1 MLEQK
6 NVLVLGGGVC
16 GIQVSLDLADM
27 GFRVYLVEKTP
38 SIGGHMA
45 QLDKTF
51 PTLDCSACIL
61 TPKMVDV
68 ARHPNITLLTW
79 STLKTVTRTED
90 GLDVTIIRKPRYVEE
105 DKCTGCGTCASHCPI
120 EVTNEF
126 DMNLTIRK
134 AIYVPFPQAI
144 PLVYTIDKNHCI
156 NCELCDK
163 MCEAHAVNHNQQP
176 VELNINVGSII
187 VATGFEPF
195 DASEKGEYG
204 YGRYDNVLTGLDFER
219 LLSAG
224 GPTGGH
230 LARLSDGRVPKKIA
244 FIQCVGSRDE
254 KMHNLNCSRVC
265 CMYAIKQAVLA
276 KEHVHELD
284 PSIFYMDIRAYG
296 KGFEEFYE
304 RARNEFDIKFIR
316 GSVSEIVENH
326 DTNNLVI
333 RVEDTETE
341 ELLEQEFDMVVLSTA
356 LIPPHDSKLLEQILG
371 VPRTVDG
378 FFDPLD
384 LQLSS
389 VMTSAGRIFI
399 AGVAEGPKDIPDS
412 IAQASAA
419 AMKAA
424 IPLIRS

>member
-1 MLEQK
+1 
-6 NVLVLGGGVC
+6 
-16 GIQVSLDLADM
+16 
-27 GFRVYLVEKTP
+27 
-38 SIGGHMA
+38 
-45 QLDKTF
+45 
-51 PTLDCSACIL
+51 
-61 TPKMVDV
+61 
-68 ARHPNITLLTW
+68 
-79 STLKTVTRTED
+79 
-90 GLDVTIIRKPRYVEE
+90 
-105 DKCTGCGTCASHCPI
+105 
-120 EVTNEF
+120 
-126 DMNLTIRK
+126 
-134 AIYVPFPQAI
+134 
-144 PLVYTIDKNHCI
+144 
-156 NCELCDK
+156 
-163 MCEAHAVNHNQQP
+163 
-176 VELNINVGSII
+176 
-187 VATGFEPF
+187 
-195 DASEKGEYG
+195 
-204 YGRYDNVLTGLDFER
+204 
-219 LLSAG
+219 
-224 GPTGGH
+224 
-230 LARLSDGRVPKKIA
+230 
-244 FIQCVGSRDE
+244 
-254 KMHNLNCSRVC
+254 
-265 CMYAIKQAVLA
+265 MYAIKQAVLA

-326 DTNNLVI
+326 DTNNLII

-341 ELLEQEFDMVVLSTA
+341 ELLEQEFDMIVLSTA

-371 VPRTVDG
+371 VSRTVDG